1 MDGGFDKIGQGET
14 AGIKQPATNLD
25 FLKQMVS
32 QSPQATNQP
41 SALDGGSEVP
51 DVLKKV
57 FKKDF
62 RAVMKKIDEQ
72 KKNGGG
78 GYIDPSRLMG

>member
-1 MDGGFDKIGQGET
+1 MFNINIAQ
-14 AGIKQPATNLD
+14 
-25 FLKQMVS
+25 
-32 QSPQATNQP
+32 
-41 SALDGGSEVP
+41 
-51 DVLKKV
+51 LKKV

-78 GYIDPSRLMG
+78 GYIDPSKVLAG